1 MQIIEN
7 PEIEKE
13 ITLKEG
19 DIIKQVHNSKYWVVV
34 NEPKGYILRE
44 VCGAAGWTGYHLT
57 IKDLEDS
64 INFHL
69 KEGIK
74 VFSKDEYELVLTRKK
89 KEM

>member
-7 PEIEKE
+7 TEIEKE
-13 ITLKEG
+13 TTLKEG

-34 NEPKGYILRE
+34 HEPKGYILRE
-44 VCGAAGWTGYHLT
+44 VCGAQGWTGYHLT

-69 KEGIK
+69 RKGIK
-74 VFSKDEYELVLTRKK
+74 VFSRDEYNLVLTRKK
-89 KEM
+89 EGE

>member
-7 PEIEKE
+7 TEIEKE
-13 ITLKEG
+13 ATLKEG
-19 DIIKQVHNSKYWVVV
+19 DIIKQIGNSRYWVVIH
-34 NEPKGYILRE
+34 EPKGYILRD
-44 VCGAAGWTGYHLT
+44 VCGAEGLTGYHLT

-74 VFSKDEYELVLTRKK
+74 VFSKDEYELVLRKK
-89 KEM
+89 KER

>member
-7 PEIEKE
+7 TEIEKE
-13 ITLKEG
+13 ATLKEG
-19 DIIKQVHNSKYWVVV
+19 DIIKQIGNSRYWVVIH
-34 NEPKGYILRE
+34 EPKGYILRD
-44 VCGAAGWTGYHLT
+44 VCGAEGLTGYHLT